1 MNRVTFTQINDT
13 VLRNIS
19 RNYKNLSS
27 WQEKLSS
34 GKRLNRPSDN
44 PIDMKNNISY
54 KAEMS
59 QTAQYKRNIEDGQGW
74 ISMTEVAMNN
84 MNEIMQRMRELGI
97 QASNDTLIGQEREYI
112 AQEVD
117 QLVRQL
123 MSLSNSTYK
132 GDYIFGGTN
141 ADKMIYNYKTGENYS
156 FTPGQFAAGVDNAM
170 TVYGNNTMNQYKR
183 IDPKTLSLS
192 YDAGLG
198 SVAAVEGTDFTVDYA
213 NGTLRAVAGSAFET
227 AVLGGPVTVNVTF
240 NHYDK
245 VNKDNGGSI
254 LREIEQGVKPR
265 INVSADELFD
275 DTANNVNMFG
285 VSVKMLDGL
294 RSNNGEKIGN
304 AIRDMDLV
312 FAKIRATQSSNGARF
327 NRFDLTLVRNE
338 SRQIELSR
346 MQSKLED
353 LDFAEAITE
362 FSLSENVFNASL
374 KAGAKVIM
382 PSLGN
387 YI

>member
-54 KAEMS
+54 KAELS
-59 QTAQYKRNIEDGQGW
+59 QTAQFKRNIEDGQAW
-74 ISMTEVAMNN
+74 ISMTEVSMSN

-97 QASNDTLIGQEREYI
+97 QASNDTMIGKEREYI

-123 MSLSNSTYK
+123 MALSNSTYK
-132 GDYIFGGTN
+132 GDFIFGGTN
-141 ADKMIYNYKTGENYS
+141 GNKQIFDYKVGQTYT

-170 TVYGNNTMNQYKR
+170 TVYSNQSMNQYKR

-198 SVAAVEGTDFTVDYA
+198 PVAAVEGTDFTVDYA
-213 NGTLRAVAGSAFET
+213 NGTIRAVAGSAFET
-227 AVLGGPVTVNVTF
+227 
-240 NHYDK
+240 
-245 VNKDNGGSI
+245 
-254 LREIEQGVKPR
+254 
-265 INVSADELFD
+265 
-275 DTANNVNMFG
+275 
-285 VSVKMLDGL
+285 
-294 RSNNGEKIGN
+294 
-304 AIRDMDLV
+304 
-312 FAKIRATQSSNGARF
+312 
-327 NRFDLTLVRNE
+327 
-338 SRQIELSR
+338 
-346 MQSKLED
+346 
-353 LDFAEAITE
+353 
-362 FSLSENVFNASL
+362 
-374 KAGAKVIM
+374 
-382 PSLGN
+382 
-387 YI
+387 